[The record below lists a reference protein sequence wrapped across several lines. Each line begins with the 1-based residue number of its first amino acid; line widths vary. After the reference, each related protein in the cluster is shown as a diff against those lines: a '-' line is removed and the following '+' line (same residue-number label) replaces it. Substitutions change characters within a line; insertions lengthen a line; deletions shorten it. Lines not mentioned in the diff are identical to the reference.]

1 MTYMTTYTW
10 SVWRWATDFR
20 KVGWRGIMISE
31 KYLIFCI
38 KKKEYARECHRFL
51 ERKHGGMNFKSWL
64 RPLFLGSMCAHV
76 MSEQQRKAN
85 ISFFKTIRES
95 HLKSGFHPTMFTASN
110 KKTATPDL
118 LSTWRLIEH
127 YSTIFNIL
135 TDKVY
140 LFRRELKYR
149 LSGKTALFELST
161 IEGSLLRNHKGKW
174 RNVWKSSE
182 PPSRQKINPFQL
194 VFVPWLH
201 STQRLIT
208 SPVCFIFICI
218 ICIIIL
224 ILIPILLNIM
234 FMMRLYCGICIECPG
249 RRVGQMRSPSFP
261 KHLFESFWK
270 SNATLSP
277 VLGRNGGSLED
288 AIYLCTCIPNFMTC
302 QKMP

>member
-1 MTYMTTYTW
+1 MFG
-10 SVWRWATDFR
+10 D
-20 KVGWRGIMISE
+20 GQPISGKWDE
-31 KYLIFCI
+31 EASWFLRSTSFCAS
-38 KKKEYARECHRFL
+38 KKTEYARECHRFL

-85 ISFFKTIRES
+85 ISFFKTTRES

-110 KKTATPDL
+110 KKNCYSWLIINMKIDWTL
-118 LSTWRLIEH
+118 LYDIQHTSWQSVPFQAGVEIQA
-127 YSTIFNIL
+127 
-135 TDKVY
+135 
-140 LFRRELKYR
+140 FRNNW
-149 LSGKTALFELST
+149 F
-161 IEGSLLRNHKGKW
+161 
-174 RNVWKSSE
+174 VWVGHHRRKSSE
-182 PPSRQKINPFQL
+182 KPQREMKKCLKILRTTFQAKNKPVSIS
-194 VFVPWLH
+194 VFFPWLH
-201 STQRLIT
+201 SMQLLIA